1 MVFRKTSLFLV
12 LSFVWGITML
22 FGQVP
27 GVRKTNGQ
35 PAFPNVPI
43 AHDTIMPELRIS
55 FALTINGKPMGEID
69 AGVWHNEAILEKE
82 PAARLLIDYLRP
94 DIYSTIFDTIFKGLT
109 WLSAEDFAITGIA
122 FEFDPAELTISITIP
137 PEYAPVVDIDFVPEQ
152 VPNYKPILRPA
163 PFSGFIQNES
173 NLQVSSSSDSTLFF
187 STKLYSMIDIMGTH
201 LFGSGYVSL
210 SQTSSSYYF
219 DSIYALW
226 NDNARKLQISLGMI
240 SAPGT
245 GFQSQPSLYAI
256 SFASVENQR
265 YLVRQGFIDDKTEFT
280 IHKLAKVTVEVNG
293 RPIRQVLLA
302 PGNYRILD
310 LPFTTGLNEFILRIE
325 ETDGNVQVL
334 RRIVPRDGNILQVG
348 TSEFAFSAGTSTTDW
363 SEFFASG
370 YYLYGF
376 SPTFSGGINLQS
388 DKRSA
393 MGGLTWVSALP
404 IGTLNGSASVVGR
417 WDGWGEMFA
426 PAASVSYLF
435 SMPEKD
441 YIPSLGIS
449 ANYRGLGFES
459 PGTSAPT
466 GSAPDAFFSLSANL
480 YSKIFA
486 RTGTS
491 IGYSFTLTE
500 SAPPTMTHGLYA
512 SISQSFIRGGNVNL
526 SGQLSFPASGT
537 PTFSAILAFSIMPK
551 DIYQRSFNY
560 LQTSEGSTSL
570 GILDKTSAFGQVFDV
585 NLNASNLLPGSKNDS
600 SVGLGIRNNS
610 DYIDVSASGTLSYAN
625 STNTYSGSGY
635 AQLRTTM
642 AFVGNHVAFTR
653 QIPDSFLLITSSPAM
668 KNGAVSYKLS
678 SGSQYLAKH
687 GQNVVVPLT
696 SYTTAVLS
704 TDLVEASL
712 NLNPRHPFVVVSPA
726 YRSGILFESDVV
738 KRYIITGRLIDQNG
752 KPIAYLPGDVYDI
765 GGSLETSTFT
775 DELGKFDIYD
785 ILPGMYRVEWPEGYG
800 STQFEL
806 PETESDSIDL
816 GDIKVHIETK

>member
-1 MVFRKTSLFLV
+1 M

-82 PAARLLIDYLRP
+82 LAARLLIDYLRP

-122 FEFDPAELTISITIP
+122 FEFDSAELTISITIP

-219 DSIYALW
+219 DSMYALW

-265 YLVRQGFIDDKTEFT
+265 YIVRQGFIDDKTEFT
-280 IHKLAKVTVEVNG
+280 VHKLAKVTVEVNG

-348 TSEFAFSAGTSTTDW
+348 TSEFAFSAGASTTDW

-537 PTFSAILAFSIMPK
+537 PTFFRDLASVLCQRTYI
-551 DIYQRSFNY
+551 QRSFNY
-560 LQTSEGSTSL
+560 LPGLRREVRALAYWTKSPPLDNSSMSTSMRA
-570 GILDKTSAFGQVFDV
+570 ISCQVRRMT
-585 NLNASNLLPGSKNDS
+585 AP
-600 SVGLGIRNNS
+600 VGLGIRNNS
-610 DYIDVSASGTLSYAN
+610 DYIDVSASGALSYEN

-642 AFVGNHVAFTR
+642 AFIGNHVAFTR

-712 NLNPRHPFVVVSPA
+712 NLNPRHPFVVVSPRTA
-726 YRSGILFESDVV
+726 AAFSLRAMCVE
-738 KRYIITGRLIDQNG
+738 T
-752 KPIAYLPGDVYDI
+752 VYHH
-765 GGSLETSTFT
+765 
-775 DELGKFDIYD
+775 
-785 ILPGMYRVEWPEGYG
+785 WP
-800 STQFEL
+800 S
-806 PETESDSIDL
+806 
-816 GDIKVHIETK
+816 H